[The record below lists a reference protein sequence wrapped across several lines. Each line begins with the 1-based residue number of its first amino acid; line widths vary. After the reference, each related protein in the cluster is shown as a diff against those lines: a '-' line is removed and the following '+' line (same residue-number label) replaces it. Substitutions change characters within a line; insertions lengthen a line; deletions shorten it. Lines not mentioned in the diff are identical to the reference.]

1 MLEMTATGKS
11 KGQWV
16 FYGDFDRTVNYLSD
30 HKRILRYNPF
40 CHKVESL
47 DREEAYRWYFRVTDP
62 QNNPFDVI
70 FNIQQEN
77 EILIDLPEEA
87 ASIDPE
93 EMSDEM
99 IRQFTV
105 GRKITWRHLPASQ
118 TIAMPEKYLFEGKV
132 SADLLI
138 VPMQKERTRVDFDLR
153 VNVSFL
159 LYPAFRIVPEKV
171 VRTMVS
177 TGMSLIMQTATNH
190 MFQKISKDF
199 GKIRRL

>member
-16 FYGDFDRTVNYLSD
+16 FYRNFDDTVDYLSD
-30 HKRILRYNPF
+30 QPRILAFNPF
-40 CHKVESL
+40 CHKIEAL
-47 DREEAYRWYFRVTDP
+47 DRDEAYRWHFRVTDP

-70 FNIQQEN
+70 FNIQQES

-87 ASIDPE
+87 ASMNPE

-105 GRKITWRHLPASQ
+105 GRKITWHPLSQ
-118 TIAMPEKYLFEGKV
+118 DKTFAMPEKYLFEGKV
-132 SADLLI
+132 AAEMLI
-138 VPMQKERTRVDFDLR
+138 VPMQKERTRVDFDLK
-153 VNVSFL
+153 VNVKFL

-177 TGMSLIMQTATNH
+177 TGMTVIMQTATNH

-199 GKIRRL
+199 GKIRKL

>member
-1 MLEMTATGKS
+1 MRSGA
-11 KGQWV
+11 V
-16 FYGDFDRTVNYLSD
+16 RF
-30 HKRILRYNPF
+30 
-40 CHKVESL
+40 
-47 DREEAYRWYFRVTDP
+47 
-62 QNNPFDVI
+62 

-87 ASIDPE
+87 ASLDPE

-105 GRKITWRHLPASQ
+105 GRKITWRHLPASH

>member
-16 FYGDFDRTVNYLSD
+16 FYKDFDKTVDYLTN
-30 HKRILRYNPF
+30 HEKILSFNPF
-40 CHKVESL
+40 CNKVEAL
-47 DREEAYRWYFRVTDP
+47 DEDEAYRWHFRVTDP

-77 EILIDLPEEA
+77 EILIDVPEEA

-99 IRQFTV
+99 IRKFTV
-105 GRKITWRHLPASQ
+105 GRKITWRPLPQ
-118 TIAMPEKYLFEGKV
+118 NKTFTMPEKYLFEGKV
-132 SADLLI
+132 MADMLI
-138 VPMQKERTRVDFDLR
+138 APMQAERTRVDFDLK
-153 VNVSFL
+153 VNVKFL

-177 TGMSLIMQTATNH
+177 TGMTVIMQTATNH

-199 GKIRRL
+199 CKIRKL

>member
-16 FYGDFDRTVNYLSD
+16 FYKDFDKTVDYLSD
-30 HKRILRYNPF
+30 QPRILAFNPF
-40 CHKVESL
+40 CHKIEAL
-47 DREEAYRWYFRVTDP
+47 DRDEAYRWHFRVTDP

-70 FNIQQEN
+70 FNIQQES

-87 ASIDPE
+87 ASMNPE

-105 GRKITWRHLPASQ
+105 GRKIIWRPLAENKSF
-118 TIAMPEKYLFEGKV
+118 TMPEKYLFEGKV
-132 SADLLI
+132 AAEMLI
-138 VPMQKERTRVDFDLR
+138 TPMQPERTRVDFDLK
-153 VNVSFL
+153 VNVKFL

-177 TGMSLIMQTATNH
+177 TGMTVIMQTATNH

-199 GKIRRL
+199 CKIRKL

>member
-16 FYGDFDRTVNYLSD
+16 FYRNFDDTVDYLSD
-30 HKRILRYNPF
+30 QPRILSFNPF
-40 CHKVESL
+40 CHKIEPL
-47 DREEAYRWYFRVTDP
+47 DRDQAYRWYFRVTDP

-70 FNIQQEN
+70 FNIQQES
-77 EILIDLPEEA
+77 EILIDLPEEV
-87 ASIDPE
+87 ASMNPD

-105 GRKITWRHLPASQ
+105 GRKITWRPLPESK
-118 TIAMPEKYLFEGKV
+118 TFTMPEKYLFEGKV
-132 SADLLI
+132 AAEMLI
-138 VPMQKERTRVDFDLR
+138 TPMQKERTRVDFDLK
-153 VNVSFL
+153 VNVRFL

-177 TGMSLIMQTATNH
+177 TGMTVIMQTATNH
-190 MFQKISKDF
+190 MFQKVSKDF
-199 GKIRRL
+199 GKIRKL

>member
-16 FYGDFDRTVNYLSD
+16 FYRNFDDTVDYLSD
-30 HKRILRYNPF
+30 QPRILAFNPF
-40 CHKVESL
+40 CHKVEPL
-47 DREEAYRWYFRVTDP
+47 DRDDAYRWHFRVTDP

-70 FNIQQEN
+70 FDIQQEN
-77 EILIDLPEEA
+77 EILVDLPDEI
-87 ASIDPE
+87 ASMDPE

-105 GRKITWRHLPASQ
+105 GRKITWRPLPQDKSF
-118 TIAMPEKYLFEGKV
+118 AMPDKYLFEGKV
-132 SADLLI
+132 AADMLI
-138 VPMQKERTRVDFDLR
+138 APMQEERTRVDFDLR
-153 VNVSFL
+153 VNVAFL

-199 GKIRRL
+199 GKIRKL

>member
-16 FYGDFDRTVNYLSD
+16 FYRNFDDTVDYLSD
-30 HKRILRYNPF
+30 QQRILSYYPF
-40 CHKVESL
+40 CHKIEPL
-47 DREEAYRWYFRVTDP
+47 DHDEAYRWHFRVTDP

-70 FNIQQEN
+70 FNIQQES

-87 ASIDPE
+87 SSMNPE

-99 IRQFTV
+99 IRKYTV
-105 GRKITWRHLPASQ
+105 GRKITWRHLPAGKKF
-118 TIAMPEKYLFEGKV
+118 TMPEKYLFEGKV
-132 SADLLI
+132 SADMLI
-138 VPMQKERTRVDFDLR
+138 VPMQKDRTRVDFDLR
-153 VNVSFL
+153 VYVAFL

-190 MFQKISKDF
+190 MFQQISKDF

>member
-11 KGQWV
+11 KGQWM
-16 FYGDFDRTVNYLSD
+16 FYRNFDHTVDYLSD
-30 HKRILRYNPF
+30 HQKILAFNPF
-40 CHKVESL
+40 CHKVEPL
-47 DREEAYRWYFRVTDP
+47 DRDEAYRWHFRVTDP

-70 FNIQQEN
+70 FDIQQEN
-77 EILIDLPEEA
+77 EILVDLPDEI
-87 ASIDPE
+87 ASMDPE

-105 GRKITWRHLPASQ
+105 GRKITWRPLTQ
-118 TIAMPEKYLFEGKV
+118 DKTFAMPEKYLFEGKV
-132 SADLLI
+132 TADMLI
-138 VPMQKERTRVDFDLR
+138 VPVQQEQTTVDFDLR
-153 VNVSFL
+153 VNVAFL

-199 GKIRRL
+199 GKIRKL